1 MENYHDQQVTNANI
15 QRGFMSS
22 LQIVM
27 SFIKRLIN
35 EFKVT
40 KQDLIDAGVYF
51 RGVYEFLL
59 Y

>member
-1 MENYHDQQVTNANI
+1 MENYHDQQVTGANI
-15 QRGFMSS
+15 QRGFRSR

-40 KQDLIDAGVYF
+40 QQDLIDAGVYF
-51 RGVYEFLL
+51 RGMFD
-59 Y
+59 